1 MRKGEKNNLSQM
13 KSRYRGLLDAAP
25 DAIVVVNQGGEIVL
39 LNAQAEKQFGYHRD
53 ELVGQKVKNI
63 IPGGFAE
70 RLIADGLRSAA
81 EALAQ
86 QMGMGIELTGLRKD
100 KSEFPIEIMLSPL
113 ESAEGIL
120 VTAAIRDI
128 SARTKAEKHLAQL
141 EGRYPGL
148 MEVAPDA
155 MVISDSNGRI
165 VMVNVETERLFRYTR
180 EELVGR
186 LFEVLLP
193 ERFRDKH
200 REHRQGYTANPRTRL
215 LGESLEL
222 WGLRKDASEF
232 PVEISLRPLETQE
245 GLCIANSI
253 RDATQRRRIEQA
265 LRESEECFR
274 LMVSNV
280 KDCAIVMLD
289 PEGRVISW
297 NEGAERTKGYRAEE
311 IVGHQ
316 LSVFYTAED
325 MQRGKPAFALEIAAK
340 RGFFEDEGWRVRKDG
355 SRFWAHVVLTALR
368 DENGRLRGFGKIT
381 RDITGRKEAE
391 EALRASEETLRLAVE
406 AAEMGTWSWNLERDE
421 IHWSE
426 RFRAL
431 LGLSPQAKLNYQG
444 FLDATHPGDRW
455 RLDRSFKGTL
465 QQGAPY
471 DIEFRAVWPDSSV
484 HWIAAKGRAQRNPEG
499 IAVDMQGIVMD
510 VTERKNAEETLRR
523 QEATERRTG
532 ELKRSNDDL
541 QQFAYVAAHDLQ
553 EPLRMVASYTQLL
566 AQRYKGRLDSDA
578 DEFIA
583 FAVDGA
589 HRMQLLIADLL
600 AYCRVETK
608 GKELRETAA
617 EGALAQALL
626 NLQSAVQ
633 ESGGVVTHDPL
644 PTVFADGAQ
653 LVQLFQNLV
662 GNAIKYHGAESPRIH
677 ISAKNEGDEWIFS
690 VRDNGMGIDTMFFE
704 KVFVMFQ
711 RLHGRE
717 EFSGTGIGLTVC
729 KKIVERHRGRIWVE
743 SEPGKGSTFYFALP
757 AKG

>member
-1 MRKGEKNNLSQM
+1 MRKSAQNNLARM
-13 KSRYRGLLDAAP
+13 KGRYRGLLEAAP
-25 DAIVVVNQGGEIVL
+25 DAMVVVNQGGEIVL
-39 LNAQAEKQFGYHRD
+39 LNAQAEKQFGYQRD
-53 ELVGQKVKNI
+53 ELVGQQVKNI
-63 IPGGFAE
+63 IPEGFAE

-86 QMGMGIELTGLRKD
+86 QMGTGIELTGQRKD
-100 KSEFPIEIMLSPL
+100 KSNFPIEIMLSPL
-113 ESAEGIL
+113 ENTEGIL

-128 SARTKAEKHLAQL
+128 SVRKNAEKHLAQL

-155 MVISDSNGRI
+155 IVISDANGRI

-186 LFEVLLP
+186 PFEVLIP

-200 REHRQGYTANPRTRL
+200 KEHRQGYTSHPRTRL

-222 WGLRKDASEF
+222 WGLRKDATEF
-232 PVEISLRPLETQE
+232 PVEISLGPLETQE
-245 GLCIANSI
+245 GLCMASSI
-253 RDATQRRRIEQA
+253 RDATQRRRVEQA

-274 LMVSNV
+274 LLVSNV
-280 KDCAIVMLD
+280 KDCAIIMLD
-289 PEGRVISW
+289 LEGRVISW
-297 NEGAERTKGYRAEE
+297 NEGAERTEGYRAEE
-311 IVGHQ
+311 IVGHH

-325 MQRGKPAFALEIAAK
+325 MQTGKPVFALGTAAMQ
-340 RGFFEDEGWRVRKDG
+340 GFFEDEGWRVRKDG

-381 RDITGRKEAE
+381 RDITARKEAE
-391 EALRASEETLRLAVE
+391 QALRVSEETLRLAVE

-426 RFRAL
+426 KFRAL
-431 LGLSPQAKLNYQG
+431 LGLSPGATLTYQG
-444 FLDATHPGDRW
+444 FLDATHPGDRR

-465 QQGAPY
+465 EQGAPY
-471 DIEFRAVWPDSSV
+471 DIEFRAVWPDASV
-484 HWIAAKGRAQRNPEG
+484 HWIAAKGRAQRSAEG
-499 IAVDMQGIVMD
+499 LAVDMQGIVMD
-510 VTERKNAEETLRR
+510 VTERKTAEETLRHR
-523 QEATERRTG
+523 EATERRG
-532 ELKRSNDDL
+532 AELKRSNDDL

-617 EGALAQALL
+617 EGALAQALF
-626 NLQSAVQ
+626 NLQGAVH

-644 PTVFADGAQ
+644 PTVFADGTQ

-662 GNAIKYHGAESPRIH
+662 GNAIKYHGAEPPRIH
-677 ISAKNEGDEWIFS
+677 ISAKNDAHEWIFS
-690 VRDNGMGIDTMFFE
+690 VQDNGMGIDPKYFE

-711 RLHGRE
+711 RLHGQE

-729 KKIVERHRGRIWVE
+729 KKIAERHGGRIWVE
-743 SEPGKGSTFYFALP
+743 SELGKGSTFYFALP
-757 AKG
+757 VKG